1 MKQFK
6 ILLYL
11 LIAPVFAFSQVFDV
25 EQVKVNPSMMGDY
38 EKFEGMWANA
48 HEEIHKSGNKIG
60 WFLFKVVPNSNQS
73 KPDFDY
79 VYLNFYKDAE
89 AKKAGWGVKNF
100 ETFIKKSHMV
110 NSCQ

>member
-48 HEEIHKSGNKIG
+48 HEEIHKIGNKIG
-60 WFLFKVVPNSNQS
+60 WFLFKVVPNSKQP
-73 KPDFDY
+73 KPGFD
-79 VYLNFYKDAE
+79 
-89 AKKAGWGVKNF
+89 
-100 ETFIKKSHMV
+100 
-110 NSCQ
+110 